1 MSSRGDVFESL
12 RRDGWTLVPGV
23 LDAAFRQQ
31 LITELE
37 RVYVAQRELQIAN
50 GIGDGTDGTVHHLPL
65 AGGAFLELLER
76 NPLAEL
82 LDQFFGGPY
91 IVNTY
96 GGVLNLPG
104 NLSYVGRIHR
114 DLRSFSGT
122 LPLMAQWLVMLDEFT
137 DDNGATY
144 LLSGSHR
151 LADAPDEEDFFQRA
165 TRAVGPAGSI
175 VMFDSNLWHAAGA
188 NKSAG
193 PRRALTIAFTRPFLK
208 QQLDYPRAL
217 GYVQAE
223 RLSPR
228 LRQLLGYNARVP
240 ATLDEW
246 YQPPDRR
253 MYRRDQ
259 G

>member
-1 MSSRGDVFESL
+1 VSSRGDVFESL

-76 NPLAEL
+76 NPLAGL

-114 DLRSFSGT
+114 DLSALFAALFTVSNPIPVKWAMNEFGFRAGT
-122 LPLMAQWLVMLDEFT
+122 CRPPLGPMP
-137 DDNGATY
+137 
-144 LLSGSHR
+144 
-151 LADAPDEEDFFQRA
+151 ADLKLTLGPLIAPF
-165 TRAVGPAGSI
+165 
-175 VMFDSNLWHAAGA
+175 
-188 NKSAG
+188 
-193 PRRALTIAFTRPFLK
+193 RRRN
-208 QQLDYPRAL
+208 R
-217 GYVQAE
+217 
-223 RLSPR
+223 
-228 LRQLLGYNARVP
+228 
-240 ATLDEW
+240 
-246 YQPPDRR
+246 
-253 MYRRDQ
+253 
-259 G
+259 